1 MARSVPLEL
10 TDPGPLAEMYTLS
23 PFVWRANGR
32 YKLLLRAVNRAE
44 REEDK
49 VARIHY
55 GESEDGLQF
64 RMDHQPVI
72 APGPGP
78 EDQDGCEDPT
88 VAVVD
93 DTLYVYYTGW
103 NQAKKEGQLLL
114 AAGPSPD
121 RLQRRRV
128 AIASSEAFQNPK
140 EASIAP
146 CEDGTWRLFFEYAT
160 QGASRIGI
168 AFADSV
174 EGPWTMQASP
184 FTVRDGSWDSWHLS
198 PGPILLSDPSHPVMF
213 YNGSTE
219 EIAWRVGWIM
229 FDAGYTRVVAR
240 CEQPL
245 FEPPAPDPGYRDI
258 AFAASSVQRDGD
270 IWLYYSLA
278 DKDMMRGTLRQSPD
292 PTCLTRHAGWING

>member
-292 PTCLTRHAGWING
+292 PT

>member
-1 MARSVPLEL
+1 VERTVPLEL

-32 YKLLLRAVNRAE
+32 YQLLLRAVNWAE

-55 GESEDGLQF
+55 GESKDGLHF
-64 RMDHQPVI
+64 RMEHHPVI
-72 APGPGP
+72 APGPTP
-78 EDQDGCEDPT
+78 DDQDGCEDPT

-103 NQAKKEGQLLL
+103 NQAQKEGQLLL
-114 AAGPSPD
+114 AAGSSPNQ
-121 RLQRRRV
+121 LQKRGV
-128 AIASSEAFQNPK
+128 AIPSSEAFQNPK

-146 CEDGTWRLFFEYAT
+146 CKDGTWRLFFEYAT
-160 QGASRIGI
+160 QGASRVGM

-174 EGPWTMQASP
+174 VGPWTIQAPP
-184 FTVRDGSWDSWHLS
+184 FTVRTGSWDSWHLS
-198 PGPILLSDPSHPVMF
+198 PGPILLSDHSHPIMF

-219 EIAWRVGWIM
+219 EIAWRVGWLM
-229 FDAGYTRVVAR
+229 FDAGYTPVVAR
-240 CEQPL
+240 CEEPL
-245 FEPPAPDPGYRDI
+245 FTPSPPDPGYRDI
-258 AFAASSVQRDGD
+258 AFAASSVERGGD

-278 DKDMMRGTLRQSPD
+278 DKDMMRTKFQRSP
-292 PTCLTRHAGWING
+292 HSA